1 MIPFYDSARY
11 NRLLTVEALESGAS
25 PKSLCNLILYQIKD
39 ANLNEHYDD
48 IRNLKDGDFDFNL
61 CYNLLKA
68 SYLLN
73 DTKRVKL
80 FLSGRITFMNK
91 NIRKMYHSRNLSKE
105 EVIRFMLKGSVV
117 FRKSNIFRLKK
128 YSIYLTKLPR
138 VILEYM
144 IVNNSTSGMMKFIV
158 LNYVEPAEKNKD
170 SL

>member
-39 ANLNEHYDD
+39 AKLNKHYAD

-80 FLSGRITFMNK
+80 FLSRKMMFRDK

-105 EVIRFMLKGSVV
+105 AVIRFMLKDSIV